1 MSTSLLYHGFGIRG
15 YQYLRTKY
23 IAGKVVFKVGQNPL
37 DLRCPACDSAQ
48 IIRRGVIEREFKTL
62 PIGNKPVTVV
72 LGIQRVEC
80 ESCWKLR
87 QVAVNFADP
96 RRSYTKVFERYALEL
111 LRHMTIKDVAEHLG
125 VGWDLIKDIQKR
137 NLQRRFSRPKLK
149 SLRWIAIDE
158 IYLGTRQRYLTVVL
172 DLKSGRV
179 VYVGDGKGAE
189 ALIPF
194 WKRLNR
200 SKARIE
206 AVAIDMSRA
215 YISAVSTNLKKAAI
229 VFDHFHIIKLLNEKL
244 TELRRDLHRETTDEL
259 GKNIL
264 KGTRW
269 LLLKNPENLNAHHNE
284 RQRLEEALQVNQPLA
299 CAYYMKEELRRLWSQ
314 TDKAA
319 AERYLQDW
327 IARAKVSG
335 IQMLIKFAKTLRIHS
350 AGILAYYDYPI
361 STGPLEGTNNKIK
374 TMKRQAYGFRDM
386 EFFKLKIMAIH
397 QTKYALV
404 G

>member
-1 MSTSLLYHGFGIRG
+1 
-15 YQYLRTKY
+15 
-23 IAGKVVFKVGQNPL
+23 
-37 DLRCPACDSAQ
+37 
-48 IIRRGVIEREFKTL
+48 
-62 PIGNKPVTVV
+62 
-72 LGIQRVEC
+72 
-80 ESCWKLR
+80 LR
-87 QVAVNFADP
+87 QVEVDFAEP
-96 RRSYTKVFERYALEL
+96 RRSYTKVFERYALDL

-158 IYLGTRQRYLTVVL
+158 IYIGTRQRYLTVVL
-172 DLKSGRV
+172 DLKGGRV
-179 VYVGDGKGAE
+179 VFVGDGKGAD

-194 WKRLNR
+194 WKRLKR
-200 SKARIE
+200 SKAKIE

-229 VFDHFHIIKLLNEKL
+229 VFDHFHIIKLFNEKL
-244 TELRRDLHRETTDEL
+244 TELRRDLHREATDEL

-284 RQRLEEALQVNQPLA
+284 RQRLEKALQVNQPLA

-327 IARAKVSG
+327 IARAQVSG

-350 AGILAYYDYPI
+350 
-361 STGPLEGTNNKIK
+361 T
-374 TMKRQAYGFRDM
+374 
-386 EFFKLKIMAIH
+386 
-397 QTKYALV
+397 
-404 G
+404 